1 MAGGTEGDV
10 IGCAEGSVSSL
21 LIVLVFLVLFFVLE
35 LNEQRQ
41 S

>member
-21 LIVLVFLVLFFVLE
+21 FIVLFFFAFFFSSGAVFCA
-35 LNEQRQ
+35 
-41 S
+41 